1 VPKPSVEL
9 ERREQ
14 ILTAT
19 CKVLVSRG
27 LNQLRIADVAAEANL
42 SSGIVHYYFSGK
54 DDLIHRTFEQ
64 SFEESLRRRERIF
77 ESTLPPAER
86 LVALIDSYIPR
97 DPETIQAWHVWL
109 QLWAGALKDP
119 SLRVINEKAYSKW
132 RNLIAN
138 VILEAHKDGALH
150 SEDPEGAADQLVA
163 LIDGLAVQV
172 LLDSST
178 INADTMA
185 DICRQ
190 FLKET
195 LSYQQ

>member
-1 VPKPSVEL
+1 
-9 ERREQ
+9 
-14 ILTAT
+14 
-19 CKVLVSRG
+19 
-27 LNQLRIADVAAEANL
+27 
-42 SSGIVHYYFSGK
+42 
-54 DDLIHRTFEQ
+54 
-64 SFEESLRRRERIF
+64 
-77 ESTLPPAER
+77 
-86 LVALIDSYIPR
+86 
-97 DPETIQAWHVWL
+97 
-109 QLWAGALKDP
+109 
-119 SLRVINEKAYSKW
+119 LRVINEKAYSKW

-178 INADTMA
+178 INADAMA